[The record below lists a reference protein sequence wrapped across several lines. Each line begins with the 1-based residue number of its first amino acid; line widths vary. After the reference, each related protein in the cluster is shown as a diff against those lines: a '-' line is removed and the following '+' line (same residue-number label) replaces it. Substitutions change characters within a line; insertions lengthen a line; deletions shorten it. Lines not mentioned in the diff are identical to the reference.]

1 MKTILICLVFLS
13 LPFVS
18 CKKHIEDL
26 NVDKKRAESV
36 PSYTLFTNGQRNL
49 VDAMASANVNINIF
63 RLISQQWTEVTYV
76 DESNYDLGTRAI
88 PDNWWRALYKN
99 VLVNFEASRKLIPT
113 DVTDSGRAKNDLAIL
128 DIMEVYTW
136 HVLVNTFGDIPYTEA
151 LNPDN
156 LFPKYDD
163 AKTVFYDLLTR
174 LDRDIANLNDASPS
188 FGDADLLYGG
198 DVDHWKKFANSLK
211 LRMGITLSDSDPPK
225 AKSVVESAA
234 SGAFTSNDDNAVF
247 HYFPTTPN
255 TNPVYVDLVQGG
267 RNDFVPANT
276 IVDMMNALNDPRL
289 PLYFT
294 TIAGAYKGG
303 IPGVGNSYAT
313 LSHVSD
319 AIKEPDAPFTL
330 IDYAEV
336 EFIKAEAIERGMNVG
351 GGTAASHYAAAVTAS
366 IVDWGGTA
374 GQAASYLANPA
385 VNYATAAGTYKEKI
399 GRQKYIALYNRGFDA
414 WTEQRRLDYP
424 RLVAPATAL
433 SGYPNRYTYPVNE
446 QNLNSGSFSAAAGL
460 MTGGDLVENKLF
472 WDKF

>member
-1 MKTILICLVFLS
+1 MKAILICLAILTMPFL
-13 LPFVS
+13 S
-18 CKKHIEDL
+18 CKKNIEDL
-26 NVDKKRAESV
+26 NVDRKRAEIV
-36 PSYTLFTNGQRNL
+36 PSETLFSNGQRNL

-88 PDNWWRALYKN
+88 PDNWWRVLYKN
-99 VLVNFEASRKLIPT
+99 VLVNFQASRRLIPT
-113 DVTDSGRAKNDLAIL
+113 DVDDSVQQKNQLAIL

-163 AKTVFYDLLTR
+163 AKTIFYDLLDR
-174 LDRDIANLNDASPS
+174 LDEDLANLDESAES
-188 FGDADLLYGG
+188 FGDADLIYGG
-198 DVDHWKKFANSLK
+198 DVAHWKKFANSLK
-211 LRMGITLSDSDPPK
+211 LRMGFTLSDSDPAK

-234 SGAFTSNDDNAVF
+234 PGAFKSNADNPVF

-267 RNDFVPANT
+267 RNDYVPATTIIDLMNT
-276 IVDMMNALNDPRL
+276 LNDPRR

-294 TIAGAYKGG
+294 TIGGMYKGG
-303 IPGVGNSYAT
+303 VPGIGNSYAT

-319 AIKEPDAPFTL
+319 AIKEPDAPFSI
-330 IDYAEV
+330 IDFAEV
-336 EFIKAEAIERGMNVG
+336 QFIKAEAIERGMNVG
-351 GGTAASHYAAAVTAS
+351 GTAKAHYDSAVTAS
-366 IVDWGGTA
+366 IIDWGGTVA
-374 GQAASYLANPA
+374 EANAYLATPA
-385 VNYATAAGTYKEKI
+385 VNYTTAPGSYKEKI
-399 GRQKYIALYNRGFDA
+399 GKQKYIALFNRGFDA

-424 RLVAPATAL
+424 QLVAPATAV
-433 SGYPNRYTYPVNE
+433 SGYPNRYSYPVNE
-446 QNLNSGSFSAAAGL
+446 QNLNSANFSAAVAL